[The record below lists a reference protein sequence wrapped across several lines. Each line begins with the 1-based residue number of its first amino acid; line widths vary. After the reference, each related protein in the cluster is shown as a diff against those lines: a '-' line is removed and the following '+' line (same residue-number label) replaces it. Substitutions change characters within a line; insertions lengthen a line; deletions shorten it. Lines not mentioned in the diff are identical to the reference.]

1 MKPFVCLIP
10 FSLALAM
17 TGCGSDESETAAI
30 ITSTNTCHLD
40 QISGSAERVV
50 RMAPGQMN
58 ISGWA
63 FDISTLTTP
72 TNVVVIL
79 KDTQGNVFNFPGSKR
94 GARPDVA
101 KAFKQDAIKNAGFQ
115 LVADASSLPLGI
127 YGISVK
133 MSEGKR
139 TVQCEIKKN
148 LILI

>member
-10 FSLALAM
+10 FSLVLAM
-17 TGCGSDESETAAI
+17 TGCGSDEAETAAVT
-30 ITSTNTCHLD
+30 TSTHTCHLD
-40 QISGSAERVV
+40 QINGSQESVV
-50 RMAPGQMN
+50 RTVPGQLNMR
-58 ISGWA
+58 GWA
-63 FDISTLTTP
+63 FDRSTLTTP
-72 TNVVVIL
+72 QDVEIVL
-79 KDTQGNVFNFPGSKR
+79 KDTQGNVFNFPDGKR
-94 GARPDVA
+94 GPRPDVA

-115 LVADASSLPLGI
+115 LIADTSSLPLGI